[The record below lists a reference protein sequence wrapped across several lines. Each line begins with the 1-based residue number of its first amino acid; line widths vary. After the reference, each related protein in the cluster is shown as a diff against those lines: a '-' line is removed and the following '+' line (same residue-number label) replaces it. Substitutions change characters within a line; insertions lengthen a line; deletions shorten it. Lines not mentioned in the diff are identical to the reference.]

1 MQYIA
6 RYASPLGPMLL
17 AADDEGLTGAW
28 FDGQRK
34 FAKGLDKRHEE
45 KLTPILSR
53 TMEWLDVYFSGQA
66 PDFTPPLHLRGDP
79 FQLDVWRQ
87 LQQIPYGQY
96 ATCGDIADRINEAIH
111 ARRAARPVTPRGVRY
126 AVGDNPVVLIVP
138 CHRLVGVQGKVIG
151 YNAGVDRKMALLEL
165 ERADMS
171 CYCIPRRIRDN
182 DPVEPTPQPGDYCVP
197 RRTGSGEGGTGA

>member
-1 MQYIA
+1 M
-6 RYASPLGPMLL
+6 
-17 AADDEGLTGAW
+17 
-28 FDGQRK
+28 
-34 FAKGLDKRHEE
+34 
-45 KLTPILSR
+45 
-53 TMEWLDVYFSGQA
+53 
-66 PDFTPPLHLRGDP
+66 
-79 FQLDVWRQ
+79 WRQ

-111 ARRAARPVTPRGVRY
+111 AQRAARPVTPRGVRY

>member
-66 PDFTPPLHLRGDP
+66 PDFPPPLHLRGDP

-111 ARRAARPVTPRGVRY
+111 AQRAARPVTPRGVRY